1 MKLYLL
7 LFIGIL
13 VASCSNSDR
22 NGEAELQELYT
33 VLDSEIANSDYYDKI
48 KNTRIADY
56 KREYDLSS
64 DRHHRTAIVNR
75 LINEYDSYTADSA
88 LFYIGYNLRR
98 PAVTAV
104 PGEMTRQLI
113 RRADVQAHAGLF
125 SDALATLEA
134 VNRDSM
140 DESMLENYFA
150 TYCSLYQYLSEFVSD
165 REASEKYEAL
175 RGAYTDSLARVAKP
189 ESFNFKKFVVVEQSR
204 RGDAQEAIEQLT
216 AYLDEYPSGSREYS
230 ILASSLAF
238 IYDQEGNEDQYK
250 RHLVLSAIS
259 DLRGAVKE
267 NMSFRELAKV
277 MFEDGDIERANRYL
291 KKSITDANFYSSLLR
306 NVQSSRMLPVIDE
319 AYSQQQAGLVN
330 RQRILVVIS
339 VVLSVILLGSIIW
352 ILKQYRSLHRAKS
365 QVEHANEEL
374 SLLSDRLKAANAELK
389 ERNLELHEY
398 NRTKE
403 EYAGLFMEFCST
415 AISNLEHYQATL
427 RNLIAQG
434 ASKTILIKKFE
445 SYEMADHLLKN
456 FYAKFDEAILN
467 IYPSFIHKINALLR
481 PEEQIVLT
489 DELLN
494 TELRVLALIRIGIE
508 DSSQIAK
515 FLRCS
520 LATVYT
526 YRSKMKKRAVDPANF
541 ERDLKKIV

>member
-1 MKLYLL
+1 MRLYLL

-13 VASCSNSDR
+13 VSSCSNSDR

-306 NVQSSRMLPVIDE
+306 NV
-319 AYSQQQAGLVN
+319 
-330 RQRILVVIS
+330 
-339 VVLSVILLGSIIW
+339 
-352 ILKQYRSLHRAKS
+352 
-365 QVEHANEEL
+365 
-374 SLLSDRLKAANAELK
+374 
-389 ERNLELHEY
+389 
-398 NRTKE
+398 
-403 EYAGLFMEFCST
+403 
-415 AISNLEHYQATL
+415 
-427 RNLIAQG
+427 
-434 ASKTILIKKFE
+434 
-445 SYEMADHLLKN
+445 
-456 FYAKFDEAILN
+456 
-467 IYPSFIHKINALLR
+467 
-481 PEEQIVLT
+481 
-489 DELLN
+489 
-494 TELRVLALIRIGIE
+494 
-508 DSSQIAK
+508 
-515 FLRCS
+515 
-520 LATVYT
+520 
-526 YRSKMKKRAVDPANF
+526 
-541 ERDLKKIV
+541 